1 MHSGVEAPSWG
12 SAGLSRRFR
21 PEYEL
26 DVKIFQDN
34 NGDGIGDF
42 AGSDMICG

>member
-1 MHSGVEAPSWG
+1 VSP
-12 SAGLSRRFR
+12 RFR

-26 DVKIFQDN
+26 DVKIFQGS

-42 AGSDMICG
+42 AGSDVICG